1 MIIITGASRGIG
13 KFLFD
18 RYQKSDVEVF
28 GTYNSTISKAMNK
41 DTLFKVDVSS
51 FTEVSSWIKKIE
63 NKLDKIILINC
74 AGKNYNSFAHKAEI
88 GKWEEVIKVNLL
100 GTFYVI
106 RNLLPYMR
114 YQKYGRII
122 NFSSVAA
129 QIPTPGL
136 SAYAASKSALWG
148 MTRSLASENGAK
160 GITINNINLGY
171 SAIGMGIEEVPSEY
185 SELIKNRIPSNEFCS
200 PEDIFNTVEFII
212 NTKYINGSSIDLN
225 GGIS

>member
-74 AGKNYNSFAHKAEI
+74 AGINYNSFAHKAEI

-171 SAIGMGIEEVPSEY
+171 SAIGMGAEEVPSEY